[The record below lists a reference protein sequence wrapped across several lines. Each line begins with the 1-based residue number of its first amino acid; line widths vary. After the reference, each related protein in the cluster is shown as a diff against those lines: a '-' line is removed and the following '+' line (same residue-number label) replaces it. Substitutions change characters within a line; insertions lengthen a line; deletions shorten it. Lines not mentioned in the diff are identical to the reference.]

1 MRLFLLGIILD
12 YGPTVYGPPWFTSNT
27 CYVSGCSVNNLADV
41 WKNHWAFYQP
51 SRDQSRVART

>member
-12 YGPTVYGPPWFTSNT
+12 YGPTVYGQPWFTSNT

-41 WKNHWAFYQP
+41 WKNHWAFL
-51 SRDQSRVART
+51 ST